1 VLVPVARGLNI
12 SPNLR
17 EGLEVRGLL
26 TTSKSSFAKP
36 EGWSISS
43 YDKAEGDIDGP
54 FELAVA
60 VTEGET
66 GIVIISSANMLDD
79 GTNSTVSGANHDFFL
94 NAMGWLSGEENSI
107 SIRAKSLREP
117 TLVVTSGESTRM
129 SLIIVVLLPLLL
141 LGIGIFVF
149 VRRKRR

>member
-1 VLVPVARGLNI
+1 
-12 SPNLR
+12 
-17 EGLEVRGLL
+17 
-26 TTSKSSFAKP
+26 
-36 EGWSISS
+36 
-43 YDKAEGDIDGP
+43 
-54 FELAVA
+54 
-60 VTEGET
+60 
-66 GIVIISSANMLDD
+66 MLDD
-79 GTNSTVSGANHDFFL
+79 STNSTVSGANHDFFL

-129 SLIIVVLLPLLL
+129 SLIIVALLPLLL